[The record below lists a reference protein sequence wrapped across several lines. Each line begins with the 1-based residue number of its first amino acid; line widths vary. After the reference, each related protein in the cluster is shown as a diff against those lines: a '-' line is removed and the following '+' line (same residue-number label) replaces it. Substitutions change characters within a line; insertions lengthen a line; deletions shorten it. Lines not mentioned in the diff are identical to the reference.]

1 MDGEKWC
8 ERSDGCCYEG
18 LIAIDRDII
27 GRSLLTVGQYTSGYL
42 AWTHPNII
50 HSNFGGNHT
59 KSMKVSLESSL
70 KRLKTSY
77 VDIVR
82 STNDIC

>member
-1 MDGEKWC
+1 MDGEEGR

-18 LIAIDRDII
+18 LIAIDRDMS
-27 GRSLLTVGQYTSGYL
+27 GHSLLTFAQYTSGYL
-42 AWTHPNII
+42 AGTHPHII

-70 KRLKTSY
+70 KRLNTGY

-82 STNDIC
+82 STDYT